1 MKPFPMNL
9 LLLSAAGAFFLSAI
23 AVLILFRP
31 RRRRSPA
38 PPPDKSYRR
47 GLSPSEKTAI
57 DQMLYDRACTYMV
70 EQRPFLVESYT
81 LDDLALA
88 LNTNKMYLSQA
99 INRYS
104 GKNFRQYLNYYRIM
118 YALDLFRANPQLRVA
133 ELAHLSG
140 FCSPTSFF
148 QNFKSVM
155 GEAPFYWCQRNR
167 PRFIRKPLR

>member
-1 MKPFPMNL
+1 MNL
-9 LLLSAAGAFFLSAI
+9 LLLSVAGVSVAAAA

-57 DQMLYDRACTYMV
+57 DQLLYDRTCTYMV
-70 EQRPFLVESYT
+70 EQRPFLVENYN
-81 LDDLALA
+81 LDDLSLA
-88 LNTNKMYLSQA
+88 MNTNKMYLSQA

-118 YALDLFRANPQLRVA
+118 YSMDLFRANPHLKVA

-167 PRFIRKPLR
+167 HRFIHKPLR